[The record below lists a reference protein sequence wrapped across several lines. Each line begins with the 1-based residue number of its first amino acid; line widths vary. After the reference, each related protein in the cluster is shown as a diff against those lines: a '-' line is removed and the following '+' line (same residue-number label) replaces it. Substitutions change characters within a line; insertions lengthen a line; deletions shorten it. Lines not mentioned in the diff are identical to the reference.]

1 MSFYE
6 QTHTEKKGINMGSNR
21 QKKSHGR
28 LEILKIVLIFTVITG
43 LWIVFTDNILFLF
56 FKEAEIITR
65 LQTIKGCLFI
75 LIMAWMLYLLMK
87 RNNFKRNQIEVMLRD
102 SESRYRRIIK
112 LSPEPIT
119 IHSDGILV
127 YANDAALKIVGATRD
142 EEVIG
147 KPIFDFIHPDYH
159 EIEKERHQSIT
170 STEDRLEGL
179 EQKLI
184 RLDGE
189 IIEVETSSIC
199 IDEYL
204 GKPMI
209 QNVMRDITERK
220 RTEEMIIK
228 SEKLSVVGQLAA
240 GVAHEIR
247 NPLTSLKGFLQL
259 LNSKNLGHNNYFDIM
274 QAEIDRINFIVN
286 EFMIVSNPQVVRS
299 QKEKNVECI
308 LQSIVLLLG
317 AQANLINVQIVTE
330 YESDSPLIKCDEN
343 QLKQVF
349 INILKNA
356 LEAMNN
362 GGVILIQ
369 VKNIQPNKI
378 LIRFIDQGIG
388 IPEEQISKLG
398 EPFHSTKEHGTG
410 LGLMVTNKII
420 EGHKGSMSIKSKVN
434 QGTTVD
440 IILPIE

>member
-1 MSFYE
+1 
-6 QTHTEKKGINMGSNR
+6 MGSNR
-21 QKKSHGR
+21 QKKSHGN
-28 LEILKIVLIFTVITG
+28 LEILKIVLIFTFITG
-43 LWIVFTDNILFLF
+43 LWIVLTDSILFIF

-75 LIMAWMLYLLMK
+75 LIIAWMLYLLMK
-87 RNNFKRNQIEVMLRD
+87 RNNFKRNQIEEMLRD

-112 LSPEPIT
+112 LTPDPIT
-119 IHSDGILV
+119 IHSDGILI
-127 YANDAALKIVGATRD
+127 YANDAALKIVGATKA

-147 KPIFDFIHPDYH
+147 KPFLDFLHPDYH
-159 EIEKERHQSIT
+159 EMEKERHQSIT
-170 STEDRLEGL
+170 SIEDRLEGF
-179 EQKLI
+179 EQKII

-220 RTEEMIIK
+220 RTDEMIRK

-259 LNSKNLGHNNYFDIM
+259 LNSKNLGHNKYFDIM
-274 QAEIDRINFIVN
+274 QAEIERINFIVN

-299 QKEKNVECI
+299 QEEKNLESI
-308 LQSIVLLLG
+308 LENIVLLLG
-317 AQANLINVQIVTE
+317 AQANLINVQIATE
-330 YESDSPLIKCDEN
+330 FESDIPLIKCDEN

-356 LEAMNN
+356 LEAMDN

-388 IPEEQISKLG
+388 IPEEQIPKLG

-420 EGHKGSMSIKSKVN
+420 EGHRGSMSIKSKVN

>member
-1 MSFYE
+1 
-6 QTHTEKKGINMGSNR
+6 MGSNR
-21 QKKSHGR
+21 QKKSHGN
-28 LEILKIVLIFTVITG
+28 LEILKIVLIFTFITG
-43 LWIVFTDNILFLF
+43 LWIVFTDSILFIF

-87 RNNFKRNQIEVMLRD
+87 RNNFKRNQIEEMLRD

-119 IHSDGILV
+119 IHSDGILI
-127 YANDAALKIVGATRD
+127 YANDAALKIVGAAKV

-147 KPIFDFIHPDYH
+147 KPFFDFLHPDYH
-159 EIEKERHQSIT
+159 EKEKERHQSMT
-170 STEDRLEGL
+170 SIEDRLEGF
-179 EQKLI
+179 EQKII

-204 GKPMI
+204 GKPVI
-209 QNVMRDITERK
+209 QNVMKDITERK
-220 RTEEMIIK
+220 RTDEMLRK

-259 LNSKNLGHNNYFDIM
+259 LNSKNLGHNKYFDIM
-274 QAEIDRINFIVN
+274 QAEIERINFIVN

-299 QKEKNVECI
+299 QEEKNLESI
-308 LQSIVLLLG
+308 LENIVLLLG
-317 AQANLINVQIVTE
+317 AQANLINVQIATE
-330 YESDSPLIKCDEN
+330 FESDIPLIKCDEN

-356 LEAMNN
+356 LEAMDS

-388 IPEEQISKLG
+388 IPEEQIPKLG
-398 EPFHSTKEHGTG
+398 EPFHSTKEYGTG

-420 EGHKGSMSIKSKVN
+420 EGHRGSMSIKSKVN

>member
-1 MSFYE
+1 
-6 QTHTEKKGINMGSNR
+6 MGSNR
-21 QKKSHGR
+21 QKKSNGR
-28 LEILKIVLIFTVITG
+28 LEILKIALVFTVIMG
-43 LWIVFTDNILFLF
+43 LWVVFTDKILLIF
-56 FKEAEIITR
+56 FKEAETITR
-65 LQTIKGCLFI
+65 LQTIKGCSFI
-75 LIMAWMLYLLMK
+75 LLMGWMFYLIMK
-87 RNNFKRNQIEVMLRD
+87 RNNFKRDQIEEMLRD

-119 IHSDGILV
+119 IHSDGILI
-127 YANDAALKIVGATRD
+127 YANDAALKVFGAASA

-147 KPIFDFIHPDYH
+147 KPFFDFLHPDYH
-159 EIEKERHQSIT
+159 EIEKDRQLSIKT
-170 STEDRLEGL
+170 TGDCLEGL
-179 EQKLI
+179 EQKII

-204 GKPMI
+204 GEPMI
-209 QNVMRDITERK
+209 QYVIRDITERK
-220 RTEEMIIK
+220 RTEEMIRK

-259 LNSKNLGHNNYFDIM
+259 LNSKNLGHNHYFDIM

-286 EFMIVSNPQVVRS
+286 EFMIVSNPQVIRS
-299 QKEKNVECI
+299 QEEKNLESI
-308 LQSIVLLLG
+308 LQNIVLLLG
-317 AQANLINVQIVTE
+317 AQANLINVQIRTE
-330 YESDSPLIKCDEN
+330 YESDIPLIKCDEN

-349 INILKNA
+349 INIVKNG
-356 LEAMNN
+356 LEAMDDR
-362 GGVILIQ
+362 GGVLLIQ
-369 VKNIQPNKI
+369 VKNIQPDKI

-388 IPEEQISKLG
+388 IPEEQISRLG
-398 EPFHSTKEHGTG
+398 EPFHTTKEHGTG

-440 IILPIE
+440 IFLPVE

>member
-1 MSFYE
+1 MM
-6 QTHTEKKGINMGSNR
+6 GMGSSR
-21 QKKSHGR
+21 QEKFNGKR
-28 LEILKIVLIFTVITG
+28 NILKIVFIYALITG
-43 LWIVFTDNILFLF
+43 LWIVMTNTVLAIFFKDAETITRIQTLKGLF
-56 FKEAEIITR
+56 FV
-65 LQTIKGCLFI
+65 
-75 LIMAWMLYLLMK
+75 LIMAWLLYILIK
-87 RNNFKRNQIEVMLRD
+87 INNFKRNQIEEMLRD
-102 SESRYRRIIK
+102 SESRYRKIIK

-119 IHSDGILV
+119 IHSDGILI
-127 YANDAALKIVGATRD
+127 YANDAALKVVGAIRID
-142 EEVIG
+142 EVVG
-147 KPIFDFIHPDYH
+147 KPIFDFLHPDFH
-159 EIEKERHQSIT
+159 EMEIERSQSIIP
-170 STEDRLEGL
+170 TEERSEYI
-179 EQKLI
+179 EQKII

-189 IIEVETSSIC
+189 VIDVETSCIC
-199 IDEYL
+199 IEKYM
-204 GKPMI
+204 GKPVI

-259 LNSKNLGHNNYFDIM
+259 LNSKNLGYENYFEIM
-274 QAEIDRINFIVN
+274 QAEIERINFIVN

-299 QKEKNVECI
+299 LEEKNLESI
-308 LQSIVLLLG
+308 LRNIVMLLD
-317 AQANLINVQIVTE
+317 AQANLINVQIITE
-330 YESDSPLIKCDEN
+330 YDSNIPLMKCDEN

-356 LEAMNN
+356 LEAMDN
-362 GGVILIQ
+362 GGIIRIQ
-369 VKNIQPNKI
+369 VKSIQRDQI
-378 LIRFIDQGIG
+378 LIRFIDQGVG
-388 IPEEQISKLG
+388 IPEKELPKLG
-398 EPFHSTKEHGTG
+398 EPFHSTKEAGTG

>member
-1 MSFYE
+1 MNICE
-6 QTHTEKKGINMGSNR
+6 QTHMKKKGINMGSKR

-28 LEILKIVLIFTVITG
+28 LEILKTVLIFTLITG
-43 LWIVFTDNILFLF
+43 LWVVLTDIILFIF
-56 FKEAEIITR
+56 FKEGQIITR

-75 LIMAWMLYLLMK
+75 LIMAWMLYLLLK
-87 RNNFKRNQIEVMLRD
+87 RNNFKRNQIEKMLRD

-112 LSPEPIT
+112 LSPDPIT
-119 IHSDGILV
+119 IHSDGILI
-127 YANDAALKIVGATRD
+127 YANDAALKIVGATRAD
-142 EEVIG
+142 EVIG
-147 KPIFDFIHPDYH
+147 KPFFDFLHPDYH

-179 EQKLI
+179 EQKII

-204 GKPMI
+204 GRPMI

-220 RTEEMIIK
+220 RTDEMIRK

-259 LNSKNLGHNNYFDIM
+259 LNSKNLGHNKYFDIM
-274 QAEIDRINFIVN
+274 QAEIERINFIVN
-286 EFMIVSNPQVVRS
+286 EFMIVSNPQVIRT
-299 QKEKNVECI
+299 QEEKNLESI
-308 LQSIVLLLG
+308 LENIILLLG
-317 AQANLINVQIVTE
+317 AQANLLNVQIETE
-330 YESDSPLIKCDEN
+330 FESDIPLIKCDEN

-369 VKNIQPNKI
+369 VKNIQPNKV
-378 LIRFIDQGIG
+378 LIRFNDQGVG
-388 IPEEQISKLG
+388 IPEEQIPKLG

-434 QGTTVD
+434 HGTTVD